1 MKRILIF
8 SLNYY
13 PSYIGGAE
21 VAIKEV
27 TNRIETEEIEFHMV
41 TLRFDSE
48 LQREERIGN
57 VHVHRIGPV
66 RPRPRIA
73 DLKRFPL
80 HLNKYWYQVGA
91 WLAAERLH
99 RMYRFDG
106 IWAMMAHS
114 CAIPAGLFKL
124 FHPRVRYLLTL
135 QEGDPPEHIE
145 RMMRPVWPLFVRG
158 FTSADALQ
166 PISTFLRDWG
176 LRMGF
181 TGAARVIPNAV
192 DVERFTKAYTNEEIS
207 SMEKRLGKRAG
218 EVFLV
223 TTSRLVYK
231 NGIDD
236 VIRALPK
243 MPEEVTFLVYG
254 IGPDE
259 EMLRALAKRH
269 GVEERIRFMGQIG
282 HEEMPLM
289 LRACDIFIR
298 PSRSEGMGNSFI
310 EAMAAGLP
318 VIATQEGGI
327 ADFLFD
333 AVRNPDREPTGWAVR
348 PNTPEDIAAAVKN
361 ILENPELVERVRKTA
376 LTMVVERYDWK
387 GIAANMRTLFQ
398 ELFSGKEHPHVL
410 IATPLY
416 PPEPGGPATYTK
428 ILEQKLPDKGF
439 NVSIVKYID
448 VRHLPKLVR
457 HFAYFYRMFQ
467 AARETDL
474 ILALDPVSTGLP
486 AALAAV
492 LRRRPYV
499 VKVVGDYAWEQGCQ
513 RYGISSTLDA
523 FVHERI
529 VPPQVA
535 LLRWVQRT
543 VAIHARQ
550 VIVPSEYLKRI
561 VRTWGVPDEHITV
574 IYNAVL
580 PEEPGTVPEA
590 VSELSRPRLVTA
602 GRLVP
607 WKGVGGVIAAVE
619 QVRTAYPEASLI
631 IVGDGPERASLEAY
645 ARARLKTGYVFT
657 GQLSHQDTLA
667 VIGDADLFVLNSTY
681 EGLSHLLIEA
691 LSLGKPVVA
700 TRVGGNI
707 ELIED
712 EANGLLIEARDPAA
726 LVDACMRLLS
736 DSELNKRL
744 RTAALGAKE
753 VYSVQTM
760 IDRTAANIRSL
771 V

>member
-1 MKRILIF
+1 MKKVLIF

-21 VAIKEV
+21 VAIKEI
-27 TNRIETEEIEFHMV
+27 TDRIGPEEIEFHMV

-48 LQREERIGN
+48 LPKEERIGN
-57 VHVHRIGPV
+57 VYVHRIGPA
-66 RPRPRIA
+66 RPHPGIA

-80 HLNKYWYQVGA
+80 HFNKYWYQIGA

-99 RMYRFDG
+99 RTYRFDG
-106 IWAMMAHS
+106 TWAMMAHS

-124 FHPRVRYLLTL
+124 FHPRTRYLLTL

-192 DVERFTKAYTNEEIS
+192 DIERFTRTYADEEVRV
-207 SMEKRLGKRAG
+207 MEERLGKREG

-223 TTSRLVYK
+223 TTSRLVHK

-236 VIRALPK
+236 VIRSLPQ
-243 MPEEVTFLVYG
+243 MPEAVTVLVYG

-259 EMLRALAKRH
+259 EMLRALAKSQ
-269 GVEERIRFMGQIG
+269 GVVERVRFMGQIG

-289 LRACDIFIR
+289 LRACDIFTR

-333 AVRNPDREPTGWAVR
+333 AVRNPDCEPTGWAVR
-348 PNTPEDIAAAVKN
+348 ANTPEDIAAAVKN

-376 LTMVVERYDWK
+376 LTMVTERYDWK
-387 GIAANMRTLFQ
+387 GIAVDMRALFQ
-398 ELFSGKEHPHVL
+398 ELFSGKERPRVL
-410 IATPLY
+410 VATPLY
-416 PPEPGGPATYTK
+416 PPEPGGPATYTR
-428 ILEQKLPDKGF
+428 ILEQELPCRGF
-439 NVSIVKYID
+439 DVSLVKFVD

-457 HFAYFYRMFQ
+457 HLAYFYRVFQ
-467 AARETDL
+467 AARDADL
-474 ILALDPVSTGLP
+474 VLALDPVSTGLP
-486 AALAAV
+486 AALAAL
-492 LRRRPYV
+492 LRRKPYV

-513 RYGISSTLDA
+513 RYGVSTTLDA
-523 FVHERI
+523 FVHDRV
-529 VPPQVA
+529 VPPQVTA
-535 LLRWVQRT
+535 LRWVQRT

-561 VRTWGVPDEHITV
+561 VQTWGIPEGHIAV

-590 VSELSRPRLVTA
+590 VQELSRPRLVTA

-607 WKGVGGVIAAVE
+607 WKGIGGVIAAVE
-619 QVRTAYPEASLI
+619 DLRATYPEASLT
-631 IVGDGPERASLEAY
+631 IVGDGPDRRSLEAY
-645 ARARLKTGYVFT
+645 ALARLKTGYTFT

-667 VIGDADLFVLNSTY
+667 VIADADLFVLNSTY

-700 TRVGGNI
+700 TRVGGNV

-712 EANGLLIEARDPAA
+712 GVNGLLVEARDPAG
-726 LVDACMRLLS
+726 LVGACERLLS
-736 DSELNKRL
+736 DQDLKERVA
-744 RTAALGAKE
+744 TAARTVKGA
-753 VYSVQTM
+753 YSVKAM
-760 IDRTAANIRSL
+760 ADRTASYIRTL